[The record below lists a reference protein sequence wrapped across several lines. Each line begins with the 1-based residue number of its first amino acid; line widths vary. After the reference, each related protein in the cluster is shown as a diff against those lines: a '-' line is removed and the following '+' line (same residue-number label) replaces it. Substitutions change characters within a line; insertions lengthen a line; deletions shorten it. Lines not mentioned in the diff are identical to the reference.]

1 MNIYDLHHKWM
12 MWRKKRKTEAE
23 AEQEQN
29 DQQEQ
34 NSKVPTDSV
43 SSNEQITSKSETS
56 DVIDVRIICKKMWA
70 KKNWYVI
77 VLTIVAVV
85 SGLII
90 FDVPRYYTSETT
102 MAPETDIPTNSGG
115 ALSNIAS
122 SMGFDISQAQ
132 STDAI
137 QPTLYPDLMG
147 DNGFVT
153 ALFNIRIRTT
163 NDSLEATYY
172 DYLRYHQKSSW
183 LSVQTNKIK
192 KMFASKSDRNTNTGK
207 SAFDPYHLSI
217 IDDNIAEAIRNNV
230 NINIDKKTGVIS
242 ISTKAQDPIVCQIIA
257 DSVRNRLQAFITNY
271 RTSKC
276 RRDVEYYQKLSNDA
290 KAAYEKTRHK
300 YATISDENM
309 DLFLETEKSKIE
321 DLENTMQLQYNNYTA
336 TITQL
341 EAARAKLRQNTPVFT
356 TIEGAAVPL
365 KPAGPK
371 RMIFVA
377 VMMILAFVIQ
387 TLYFIKGELF
397 SK

>member
-1 MNIYDLHHKWM
+1 
-12 MWRKKRKTEAE
+12 
-23 AEQEQN
+23 
-29 DQQEQ
+29 
-34 NSKVPTDSV
+34 
-43 SSNEQITSKSETS
+43 
-56 DVIDVRIICKKMWA
+56 
-70 KKNWYVI
+70 
-77 VLTIVAVV
+77 
-85 SGLII
+85 
-90 FDVPRYYTSETT
+90 
-102 MAPETDIPTNSGG
+102 
-115 ALSNIAS
+115 
-122 SMGFDISQAQ
+122 MGFDISQAQ